1 MNTIKQIV
9 PNTKTEIWK
18 KKKKKHAKMWKTTS
32 DTDHTT
38 KVYHMIA
45 RETIGLISEQ
55 CEWHDTCKTP
65 NFVK

>member
-1 MNTIKQIV
+1 
-9 PNTKTEIWK
+9 
-18 KKKKKHAKMWKTTS
+18 MWKTTA

-55 CEWHDTCKTP
+55 SERHDTCKSP